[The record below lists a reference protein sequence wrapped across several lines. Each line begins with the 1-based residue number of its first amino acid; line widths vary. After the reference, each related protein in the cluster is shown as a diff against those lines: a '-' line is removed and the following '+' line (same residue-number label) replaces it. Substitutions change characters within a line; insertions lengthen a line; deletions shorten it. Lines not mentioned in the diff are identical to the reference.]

1 MEALGEVP
9 HPAKA
14 SARMLGRKEH
24 AHTASQRGECV
35 LCKRKVPLPGHLG
48 IFYFIAQIYFPL
60 IHEICT
66 KVDDCS
72 SGRDL
77 FTYLFVY

>member
-1 MEALGEVP
+1 
-9 HPAKA
+9 
-14 SARMLGRKEH
+14 
-24 AHTASQRGECV
+24 
-35 LCKRKVPLPGHLG
+35 
-48 IFYFIAQIYFPL
+48 L

-77 FTYLFVY
+77 FTYLFVYWHNCLLTYLLIWVVSLDVHKACLHGVSSRQTPL